1 MPRRSLRV
9 RPLVVVWPDAS
20 LDSPLGRQTDLRV
33 VEQPAASSI
42 GWPRHQMACGVGWL
56 PASSISHPCRR
67 SACHVVDCLA
77 VDSLA
82 VLSTGVWAPSLLRTS
97 EPYLAGRIPSSSA
110 CRIRWHWVA
119 HIGVGFLTSAFT
131 TLRRLG
137 FSNNSTGL
145 PTSLWAA
152 LSRRSKRGRWS

>member
-20 LDSPLGRQTDLRV
+20 LDGPVGRQTDLRV

-82 VLSTGVWAPSLLRTS
+82 VLSTGVWALDR
-97 EPYLAGRIPSSSA
+97 A
-110 CRIRWHWVA
+110 
-119 HIGVGFLTSAFT
+119 
-131 TLRRLG
+131 
-137 FSNNSTGL
+137 
-145 PTSLWAA
+145 AA
-152 LSRRSKRGRWS
+152 LSIGRCVVELGHRLAYRMVDSHAGLSIIPPCFRLTWGVVVRTFAAVRGCSPSAFSSHHCRGFS